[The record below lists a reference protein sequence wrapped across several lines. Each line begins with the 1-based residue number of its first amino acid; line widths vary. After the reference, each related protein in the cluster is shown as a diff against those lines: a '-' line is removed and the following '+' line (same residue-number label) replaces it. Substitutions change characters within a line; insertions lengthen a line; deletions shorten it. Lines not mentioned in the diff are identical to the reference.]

1 MSLRTG
7 MHRLQD
13 ATKAF
18 ETRWHSTRDLWNDR
32 RAKDFE
38 TRIIS
43 PVPQAARAAI
53 GAMEQM
59 AETTSRARQECS

>member
-18 ETRWHSTRDLWNDR
+18 EVRWSSARDQWADR
-32 RAKDFE
+32 RAREFE
-38 TRIIS
+38 AERIQ
-43 PVPQAARAAI
+43 PVQPAARSAI
-53 GAMEQM
+53 AAMEQM
-59 AETTSRARQECS
+59 AEMTSRARQECS

>member
-18 ETRWHSTRDLWNDR
+18 EVCWGAARDQWADR
-32 RAKDFE
+32 RARDFE
-38 TRIIS
+38 SQKIEPIQ
-43 PVPQAARAAI
+43 PAARGAVA
-53 GAMEQM
+53 AMEQM
-59 AETTSRARQECS
+59 AESTARARQECS

>member
-18 ETRWHSTRDLWNDR
+18 EVRWDAARDQWHAR
-32 RAKDFE
+32 RSRDFE
-38 TRIIS
+38 AKVIEPIQ
-43 PVPQAARAAI
+43 PAARAAI
-53 GAMEQM
+53 AAMEQM
-59 AETTSRARQECS
+59 AEVTSRARQECS